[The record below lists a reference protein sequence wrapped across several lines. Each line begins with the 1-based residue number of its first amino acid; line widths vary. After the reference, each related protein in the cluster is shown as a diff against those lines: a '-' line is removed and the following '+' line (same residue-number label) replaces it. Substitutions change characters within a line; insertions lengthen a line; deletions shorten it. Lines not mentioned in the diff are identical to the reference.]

1 MRIKKAGDKV
11 YGADFTAAERKA
23 MNLEIQRQLAEYS
36 RKHAN
41 EIDAIILWQL
51 HAQYGFGE
59 KRLRRFYDRFKAEY
73 FDLIKRYEMD
83 EGDNIWLNTYKLKE
97 SASTSNLGIGTV
109 RLNENRQR
117 QLLSEYRKSRRGPFY
132 LPSQAVW
139 GRDCRR

>member
-1 MRIKKAGDKV
+1 MRIKKAGGKV

-59 KRLRRFYDRFKAEY
+59 KTPETVLR
-73 FDLIKRYEMD
+73 
-83 EGDNIWLNTYKLKE
+83 
-97 SASTSNLGIGTV
+97 
-109 RLNENRQR
+109 
-117 QLLSEYRKSRRGPFY
+117 PF
-132 LPSQAVW
+132 Q
-139 GRDCRR
+139 GRVFRPH